1 MSFINELLSLSNTD
15 INFKQ
20 YIINKDLS
28 IYQDGVI
35 TLEHFTD
42 IMKKNI
48 NYFEWYNDIKKNNKP
63 NKKIIPE
70 SKYLFND
77 NVNSKSALKLDLL
90 QLPLLVNSY
99 HQGEAHQQASN
110 TDVPQAPPA
119 PVQNTDVPQAPPAPV
134 QKADIPLAPLA
145 PKVEILKDQPQK
157 NARQLLNDEIKNPP
171 KLKQQQKIQQAP
183 KNIPNDA
190 ILQLNKLKKVGT
202 QQQKEINDLKN
213 DIDNKIENLKQLE
226 NNDDWDKDDDD
237 DGNDNEKKIKELTNK
252 VNELQKEFYEKQ
264 LTNLKEQYLNL
275 FSNKKLS
282 LNNIL
287 NQYKETIIQNINNYL
302 NKVFQ
307 YQDILNNIEQ
317 YKSDD
322 LLDIKQRYENT
333 KTYIVDLYKNDDCT
347 IDNNYIN
354 TIFKD
359 MILIIVPTLLCF
371 KYKIQEKNKQLNE
384 NNKNLIENNEKL
396 NKNNKKLIEDNK
408 KLIEDNKKLIENNE
422 GFVTLIEDISKNYI
436 NCIHKLI
443 QKKYFTDINSY
454 SDINYVFNTLYKFI
468 DYMSLNL
475 DNTSILNTSYYVAF
489 SKKLLMND
497 RRTAVRYGGNNNLNK
512 YINNIITLLNDN
524 EDVDLTIFNL
534 YNMLQINYLLALR
547 LIEKTINCDIIKNN
561 ILYQKITEE
570 EINNYIK
577 NNYICFNFNNT
588 VNIQQNMLFKDINCK
603 HCIDIDN
610 IVNNIIYGKYFIKK
624 IKDDD
629 FTYDNFINLI
639 SNYSN
644 YKHIL
649 LILNESSLKSLFNL
663 VKKFVKYITDNKI
676 NYVNSS
682 LINFSYF
689 VKNIIDK
696 FINSDINSNDDI
708 NTDIEDIK
716 RLYYNNFIFENNYVI
731 CYIIWNKLK
740 NIYKPRTKI
749 TSYEPKYIKH
759 DISNMIKKQ
768 SNTIKYNNDNKINNF
783 FINNKLQNNKVN
795 VLFEINKMAT
805 MNGGNLNKDMYTTI
819 YEQIFDNIQNKLKS
833 HKIKINQNDIIKI
846 TNKINDIKQYE
857 KELIKIFKIMAKY
870 TSQHNLTKLKHT
882 EINYDMMK
890 NFDDKYNKLCNNRIV
905 DKYNKLCNN
914 HNIAIIDIINTFN
927 KINNR
932 ISNIIN

>member
-20 YIINKDLS
+20 YIKNKDLS

-48 NYFEWYNDIKKNNKP
+48 DYFKWYDDIKKNNKS
-63 NKKIIPE
+63 NKKTIPE

-77 NVNSKSALKLDLL
+77 NVNSKSVLKLDLL

-99 HQGEAHQQASN
+99 HQGEAHQQAQNVDIPPVPN
-110 TDVPQAPPA
+110 TGIPPA
-119 PVQNTDVPQAPPAPV
+119 PPVPNTGIPPAP
-134 QKADIPLAPLA
+134 QALALNADI
-145 PKVEILKDQPQK
+145 LKKFKLKKLQPQQKIHQSPKDIHEELK
-157 NARQLLNDEIKNPP
+157 NIVQQPNLNQIKLQPQQIINKLMKDINIEVD
-171 KLKQQQKIQQAP
+171 KLKQKKSECCINEFGEFNDSCKLDDNYKAKCKKEIKDLTDKVNDLQKKFYKQ
-183 KNIPNDA
+183 
-190 ILQLNKLKKVGT
+190 QLN
-202 QQQKEINDLKN
+202 N
-213 DIDNKIENLKQLE
+213 LE
-226 NNDDWDKDDDD
+226 N
-237 DGNDNEKKIKELTNK
+237 
-252 VNELQKEFYEKQ
+252 
-264 LTNLKEQYLNL
+264 QY
-275 FSNKKLS
+275 SKLS

-287 NQYKETIIQNINNYL
+287 DTYNEKIIGDIHNYLKNNQY
-302 NKVFQ
+302 NKIPENMKQ
-307 YQDILNNIEQ
+307 YT
-317 YKSDD
+317 SDD
-322 LLDIKQRYENT
+322 LSNIKERYNDIRD
-333 KTYIVDLYKNDDCT
+333 YIDKLYKKDDNINDNDNKND
-347 IDNNYIN
+347 IDYNKF
-354 TIFKD
+354 FKY
-359 MILIIVPTLLCF
+359 MILIIVPILLCF
-371 KYKIQEKNKQLNE
+371 KYKIQNTNE
-384 NNKNLIENNEKL
+384 NITKQQKTINEKFV
-396 NKNNKKLIEDNK
+396 NSINN
-408 KLIEDNKKLIENNE
+408 
-422 GFVTLIEDISKNYI
+422 ISKNYI
-436 NCIHKLI
+436 KYIYKRI
-443 QKKYFTDINSY
+443 IEKEYFTNITYYNQ
-454 SDINYVFNTLYKFI
+454 IQIVFNKLYNYINEMNVKVK
-468 DYMSLNL
+468 L
-475 DNTSILNTSYYVAF
+475 
-489 SKKLLMND
+489 KKLNMND
-497 RRTAVRYGGNNNLNK
+497 ISEYNKFDFDLNMYIMNLKMIGGNNNLNK
-512 YINNIITLLNDN
+512 YINNIITLLNNDG
-524 EDVDLTIFNL
+524 DVDLTIFNL

-561 ILYQKITEE
+561 ILYQKIIEE
-570 EINNYIK
+570 GIDNYIK

-588 VNIQQNMLFKDINCK
+588 INIQQNILFKDINCK

-610 IVNNIIYGKYFIKK
+610 IINNIICGKFFIKK

-649 LILNESSLKSLFNL
+649 LILNESSLKSLFKL
-663 VKKFVKYITDNKI
+663 VKKYVKYITDNKI

-716 RLYYNNFIFENNYVI
+716 NLYYNNFIFENNYVI

-740 NIYKPRTKI
+740 NIYKPHTKI

-759 DISNMIKKQ
+759 DILNMIKKQ

-783 FINNKLQNNKVN
+783 FINNKLHNNKVN

-890 NFDDKYNKLCNNRIV
+890 NFDDKYNKLCNN
-905 DKYNKLCNN
+905 

>member
-1 MSFINELLSLSNTD
+1 MSFINELLSLSNTA
-15 INFKQ
+15 INFNQ

-48 NYFEWYNDIKKNNKP
+48 DYFTWYNDIKKNNNS

-77 NVNSKSALKLDLL
+77 NVNSKSVLKLDLL
-90 QLPLLVNSY
+90 QLPLLVDSY
-99 HQGEAHQQASN
+99 NQGEAHQQAPN
-110 TDVPQAPPA
+110 TDVPPAPPA
-119 PVQNTDVPQAPPAPV
+119 PVQNTDIPQA
-134 QKADIPLAPLA
+134 QNTDIQLAP
-145 PKVEILKDQPQK
+145 ILINKIQQGRD
-157 NARQLLNDEIKNPP
+157 
-171 KLKQQQKIQQAP
+171 KLKKQQPQQKIQQAP
-183 KNIPNDA
+183 KNEPPTLIEQIKQGYKLKPTNQKQRPQVSNDDPYFQA
-190 ILQLNKLKKVGT
+190 LEKMKKKIQQINTEKNDENDEWNDEDDEWNDEDDKVDKELYKQQLNALKNQYSKLKLNVMLKKYE
-202 QQQKEINDLKN
+202 KEIISNINEYLNINDYKYILN
-213 DIDNKIENLKQLE
+213 DI
-226 NNDDWDKDDDD
+226 
-237 DGNDNEKKIKELTNK
+237 KKYESYDSPHINIDIDIKK
-252 VNELQKEFYEKQ
+252 RYED
-264 LTNLKEQYLNL
+264 
-275 FSNKKLS
+275 
-282 LNNIL
+282 
-287 NQYKETIIQNINNYL
+287 IITYINNLYTKKE
-302 NKVFQ
+302 N
-307 YQDILNNIEQ
+307 DIS
-317 YKSDD
+317 Y
-322 LLDIKQRYENT
+322 IKF
-333 KTYIVDLYKNDDCT
+333 I
-347 IDNNYIN
+347 
-354 TIFKD
+354 KD
-359 MILIIVPTLLCF
+359 MIFIIVSILLGF
-371 KYKIQEKNKQLNE
+371 KYKIQDINKDLTDQQQKTINEKFCQLIDDISKSYIKYIYKLITKEYFKDIIYYDQIQDVFNNLYKYINDMNFKLKILNE
-384 NNKNLIENNEKL
+384 N
-396 NKNNKKLIEDNK
+396 
-408 KLIEDNKKLIENNE
+408 
-422 GFVTLIEDISKNYI
+422 
-436 NCIHKLI
+436 
-443 QKKYFTDINSY
+443 DIN
-454 SDINYVFNTLYKFI
+454 NYEKFNNDLLRYYKRL
-468 DYMSLNL
+468 S
-475 DNTSILNTSYYVAF
+475 
-489 SKKLLMND
+489 
-497 RRTAVRYGGNNNLNK
+497 VRYGGNNNLNK
-512 YINNIITLLNDN
+512 YINNIITLLNNDG
-524 EDVDLTIFNL
+524 DVDLTIFNL
-534 YNMLQINYLLALR
+534 YNMLQINYLLALH

-663 VKKFVKYITDNKI
+663 IKKFVKYITDNKI

-731 CYIIWNKLK
+731 CFIIWNKLK
-740 NIYKPRTKI
+740 NIYKPHTKI

-783 FINNKLQNNKVN
+783 FINNKLQNNKLD

-870 TSQHNLTKLKHT
+870 TSQPNLTKLKHT
-882 EINYDMMK
+882 EINYDMIK

-927 KINNR
+927 KINHR

>member
-1 MSFINELLSLSNTD
+1 MSFINELSSLSNTD
-15 INFKQ
+15 IKFKQ
-20 YIINKDLS
+20 YIIDQNLS
-28 IYQDGVI
+28 IYQNGVI

-42 IMKKNI
+42 IMKNNI
-48 NYFEWYNDIKKNNKP
+48 DYFKWYNDIKKNDKS

-70 SKYLFND
+70 SKYLFNN
-77 NVNSKSALKLDLL
+77 NVNSKSVLKLDLL
-90 QLPLLVNSY
+90 QLPLLVDSY
-99 HQGEAHQQASN
+99 NQGEAYQQAQN
-110 TDVPQAPPA
+110 TDVPPAPPVPNIDVPPAPPVPNIDVPPA
-119 PVQNTDVPQAPPAPV
+119 PVQNVE
-134 QKADIPLAPLA
+134 IPLT
-145 PKVEILKDQPQK
+145 
-157 NARQLLNDEIKNPP
+157 LNK
-171 KLKQQQKIQQAP
+171 KIQQGRKLKSAESQSKNIQQEP
-183 KNIPNDA
+183 KNIPNEA
-190 ILQLNKLKKVGT
+190 ILQLNKLKKVGPQP
-202 QQQKEINDLKN
+202 QQEINELMNNINNKLNDLK
-213 DIDNKIENLKQLE
+213 DLE
-226 NNDDWDKDDDD
+226 DDDD
-237 DGNDNEKKIKELTNK
+237 TWDDDVNKKNNDNEKKINELTNQ
-252 VNELQKEFYEKQ
+252 VNVLQKEFYEKQ
-264 LTNLKEQYLNL
+264 LNNLKEQYSKL

-282 LNNIL
+282 LNDIL
-287 NQYKETIIQNINNYL
+287 KQYKETIIQNINKYL
-302 NKVFQ
+302 NDIFQ
-307 YQDILNNIEQ
+307 YQEDILKNIKQ
-317 YKSDD
+317 YNLDD
-322 LLDIKQRYENT
+322 LLDIAQRYENT
-333 KTYIVDLYKNDDCT
+333 KDYIVELYNKDDYN

-359 MILIIVPTLLCF
+359 MVLIIVPTLLCF
-371 KYKIQEKNKQLNE
+371 KYKIQEKNK
-384 NNKNLIENNEKL
+384 
-396 NKNNKKLIEDNK
+396 DFV
-408 KLIEDNKKLIENNE
+408 KLIEN
-422 GFVTLIEDISKNYI
+422 ISKNYI
-436 NCIHKLI
+436 IYIHKLI
-443 QKKYFTDINSY
+443 QKKYFTDIESY
-454 SDINYVFNTLYKFI
+454 GQINDVFNTLYNFI
-468 DYMSLNL
+468 NYMSLNL
-475 DNTSILNTSYYVAF
+475 DNTSILDTSYYVAF

-497 RRTAVRYGGNNNLNK
+497 RRAAVRYGGNNNLNK
-512 YINNIITLLNDN
+512 YINNIITLLNNDG
-524 EDVDLTIFNL
+524 DVDLTIFNL

-547 LIEKTINCDIIKNN
+547 LIEKNINCDIIKNN

-570 EINNYIK
+570 GIDNYIK

-610 IVNNIIYGKYFIKK
+610 IVNNIICGKYFIKK

-663 VKKFVKYITDNKI
+663 VKKYVKYITDNKI

-716 RLYYNNFIFENNYVI
+716 NLYYNNFIFENNYVI